1 MKKTPVLIPTALVR
15 GLSGTPAEGGAKLLP
30 QARLAGPMPWVI
42 AIMIA
47 LTTVAAAGGLALKS
61 LADAARAE
69 LSGGVT
75 VQIVEANAPLRES
88 QAALAVAILRSAP
101 GVSSVRQVPK
111 EEIDRLIEPWLGK
124 AGSEEEAIPVPALI
138 DVRLDGE
145 VSPPRIAALEEA
157 LRTAAPAAR
166 VDAQASW
173 LEPVFSAIGSLQWLA
188 LALILLLTAA
198 SVAAVWLAAR
208 TALGVNRETIE
219 VVHHLGGTDSQ
230 IAAIF
235 QRSVTLDATFGGI
248 AGLSV
253 GLITIFALASRFAG
267 LDSGMVAGG
276 GLGPVEWIVI
286 ACIPLAG
293 IVLAAMTARLTVLAA
308 LRRML

>member
-1 MKKTPVLIPTALVR
+1 MKRTPVLIPSALVR
-15 GLSGTPAEGGAKLLP
+15 GLSGTRTEGGSRLLP

-47 LTTVAAAGGLALKS
+47 LTSVAASGGLALKN
-61 LADAARAE
+61 LADTARAE
-69 LSGGVT
+69 LAGGVT
-75 VQIVEANAPLRES
+75 VQIVEASAPLRES
-88 QAALAVAILRSAP
+88 QAAAAVKILRDAP

-111 EEIDRLIEPWLGK
+111 DEIDSLIEPWLGK
-124 AGSEEEAIPVPALI
+124 AANEDEAIPVPALI

-145 VSPPRIAALEEA
+145 VSHARLSVLQEA
-157 LRTAAPAAR
+157 LASAAPAAQI
-166 VDAQASW
+166 DAQASW
-173 LEPVFSAIGSLQWLA
+173 LEPVFSAIGSLQLLA
-188 LALILLLTAA
+188 WALIALLTAA

-219 VVHHLGGTDSQ
+219 VIHHLGGTDSQ

-235 QRSVTLDATFGGI
+235 QRSVSIDAALGGV
-248 AGLSV
+248 AGLAV
-253 GLITIFALASRFAG
+253 GLITIFSLASRFSG

-276 GLGPVEWIVI
+276 GLGLAGWII
-286 ACIPLAG
+286 IFCIPLIG
-293 IVLAAMTARLTVLAA
+293 IVLAAMTARVTVLAA

>member
-1 MKKTPVLIPTALVR
+1 MKKTPVLIPSALVR
-15 GLSGTPAEGGAKLLP
+15 GLSGARTEGGSKLLP

-47 LTTVAAAGGLALKS
+47 LTSVAAAGGLALKN

-75 VQIVEANAPLRES
+75 VQIVEASAPLRES
-88 QAALAVAILRSAP
+88 QAAAAVAILRDAP
-101 GVSSVRQVPK
+101 GVASVRLVPK
-111 EEIDRLIEPWLGK
+111 DEIDRLIEPWLGK
-124 AGSEEEAIPVPALI
+124 AANEEEAVPVPALI
-138 DVRLDGE
+138 DARLDGD
-145 VSPPRIAALEEA
+145 VSPARLSALQEA
-157 LRTAAPAAR
+157 LASAVPAAQ

-173 LEPVFSAIGSLQWLA
+173 LEPVFSAIGSLQLLA
-188 LALILLLTAA
+188 LALITLLTAA
-198 SVAAVWLAAR
+198 SIAAVWLAAR

-219 VVHHLGGTDSQ
+219 VVHHLGGTDAQ

-235 QRSVTLDATFGGI
+235 QRSVTLDAALGGV
-248 AGLSV
+248 V
-253 GLITIFALASRFAG
+253 GLAVGMITILSLAGRFAG

-276 GLGPVEWIVI
+276 GLGMIDWIVI
-286 ACIPLAG
+286 GCIPLMG